1 MTQPNK
7 IGNRLRISAKETAL
21 IAVFAALIAIITRLP
36 GIPIALGIRA
46 GTIEFS
52 VPLYPLAGILLGP
65 WIGALAV
72 VIGNVIAWIIPS
84 STVMGFLLIPAGA
97 FAALCAGFLVRKTKW
112 VNWKTAAVLLT
123 ILIALWYVTPLG
135 FEAPFYPF
143 FLHVPALLLILIFR
157 GKIFEFVNSTS
168 KKAVTLGV
176 GIGSFVGVM
185 ADHMWGN
192 IMFITAVNYV
202 VDMKAFRDALK
213 NIGMAIG
220 LGFSASQP
228 IPDWVYQMITNP
240 TLGDFF
246 MLSIPIA
253 TIERLTFT
261 VIATI
266 VGVGVIMALGKFFFA
281 PSKTQ
286 QKTEENRTDS

>member
-1 MTQPNK
+1 MTQHNK
-7 IGNRLRISAKETAL
+7 LGNRLRISAKETAL

-36 GIPIALGIRA
+36 GIPISLGVQT
-46 GTIEFS
+46 GDIEFS

-72 VIGNVIAWIIPS
+72 VIGNFIAWIIPT

-97 FAALCAGFLVRKTKW
+97 FAALCAGFLVRRTKW

-123 ILIALWYVTPLG
+123 VLIALWYVTPLG
-135 FEAPFYPF
+135 FEAPLYPF

-202 VDMKAFRDALK
+202 VDMRAFRDALR

-220 LGFSASQP
+220 LGFSANQP
-228 IPDWVYQMITNP
+228 IPDWVYEMITNP

-261 VIATI
+261 AIATI
-266 VGVGVIMALGKFFFA
+266 VGVGVIMALGKFFFFTT
-281 PSKTQ
+281 PKTPQ
-286 QKTEENRTDS
+286 DQKN